1 MKKIIFTFILLL
13 CSGFILYY
21 AYICVKNINTI
32 GIESDVKG
40 KEIDSD
46 EYIYKEDL
54 LHLGYDLKDIEIIQN
69 KVSNVDVKSYLLKEK
84 YDNLTSYINA
94 LYFIPK
100 NIERYISYHKLN
112 SDMPYDNVILNVNMN
127 LDYDFYTNINTLH
140 KDRKSVV

>member
-32 GIESDVKG
+32 GIESDIKG

-69 KVSNVDVKSYLLKEK
+69 KVSNVDVKSYLLK
-84 YDNLTSYINA
+84 
-94 LYFIPK
+94 
-100 NIERYISYHKLN
+100 
-112 SDMPYDNVILNVNMN
+112 
-127 LDYDFYTNINTLH
+127 
-140 KDRKSVV
+140 